1 MNQWIIESM
10 SIGKTEWSDWGR
22 NGWRVDP
29 SLPVSIRDREGVRG
43 EEGKERFMEGWM
55 DWWIGRPSKFFVV
68 NSLTCARNEILHGL
82 FVFLAINNL
91 LCLLFQRFRSAKDS
105 SASYRYGLAKF
116 EVFHFF
122 SVNNSGASRTQG
134 INWISAG
141 R

>member
-1 MNQWIIESM
+1 MNQWINESM

-68 NSLTCARNEILHGL
+68 NSLTCVRNEILTGYLFFLPSITYYVYYFKDPGL
-82 FVFLAINNL
+82 QKIPQRLTAMVLPNLKYFIFFL
-91 LCLLFQRFRSAKDS
+91 
-105 SASYRYGLAKF
+105 
-116 EVFHFF
+116 
-122 SVNNSGASRTQG
+122 
-134 INWISAG
+134 
-141 R
+141 